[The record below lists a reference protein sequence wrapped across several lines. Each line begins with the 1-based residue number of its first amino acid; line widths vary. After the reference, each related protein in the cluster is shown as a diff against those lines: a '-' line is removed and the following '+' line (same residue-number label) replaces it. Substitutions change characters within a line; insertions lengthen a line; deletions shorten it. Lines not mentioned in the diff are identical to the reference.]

1 MLDRARRLFE
11 PYWRKRDLALLKRES
26 EQLKR
31 LLDEFL
37 EDVRDEQQEH
47 LRTMRLSGPWSSDWE
62 LASRQRE
69 QLARKVLRRL
79 RRRHFMQER
88 IRQME
93 EELPPRRGL
102 NRLRYRPWEA
112 LWLLFLLSLALWAHV
127 LT

>member
-1 MLDRARRLFE
+1 MLDRAVRLFE

-93 EELPPRRGL
+93 EKLPPRRGL

-112 LWLLFLLSLALWAHV
+112 LWLLFLLSLALWARV